1 MTGYI
6 FKNCDTSR
14 RVLIL
19 SFATSC
25 VFLLA
30 CTSQDRNATNKPV
43 RSEMVQPNTSKLT
56 TTTPAKAS
64 QNSELAQILPI
75 TATAKISGRAIA
87 LEVTRTPSEQAK
99 GLMYRPA
106 LPDDRGMLFNFNPPR
121 PVAFWMKN
129 VPVALDMIFIHNQ
142 RVVAIA
148 AKAPPCVKE
157 PCAIYPA
164 EGVIADRVIELR
176 SGLAS
181 EIGLKV
187 GDLIV
192 VENKPTDKPTDKP
205 QR

>member
-6 FKNCDTSR
+6 FKNCDTSCK
-14 RVLIL
+14 VLFL

-30 CTSQDRNATNKPV
+30 CTPQNENTTNKPV

-56 TTTPAKAS
+56 TTQPANAS
-64 QNSELAQILPI
+64 QNSELAQVLPI
-75 TATAKISGRAIA
+75 AATAQIAGRPIA

-99 GLMYRPA
+99 GLMYRPP
-106 LPDDRGMLFNFNPPR
+106 LPDDRGMLFNFDPPR

-129 VPVALDMIFIHNQ
+129 VPVALDMVFIHKDK
-142 RVVAIA
+142 VVAIA
-148 AKAPPCVKE
+148 ASAPPCIKE

-176 SGLAS
+176 AGLTS

-187 GDLIV
+187 GDRIV
-192 VENKPTDKPTDKP
+192 VENKPTVN
-205 QR
+205 

>member
-14 RVLIL
+14 KVLIL

-30 CTSQDRNATNKPV
+30 CTPQDGNITNQPV
-43 RSEMVQPNTSKLT
+43 RSEMGQPNTSKLT
-56 TTTPAKAS
+56 TTTPASAS
-64 QNSELAQILPI
+64 QNSELAQVLPI
-75 TATAKISGRAIA
+75 TATAQIAGRTIA

-106 LPDDRGMLFNFNPPR
+106 LQDDRGMLFNFNPPR

-129 VPVALDMIFIHNQ
+129 VPVALDMVFIHKE

-148 AKAPPCVKE
+148 LAAPPCVKE

-176 SGLAS
+176 SGLTD
-181 EIGLKV
+181 EMGLKV
-187 GDLIV
+187 GDRIV
-192 VENKPTDKPTDKP
+192 VENKPTGN
-205 QR
+205 

>member
-14 RVLIL
+14 KVLIL

-30 CTSQDRNATNKPV
+30 CTPQNENTTNKPV

-56 TTTPAKAS
+56 TTKSANAS
-64 QNSELAQILPI
+64 QNSELAQVLPI
-75 TATAKISGRAIA
+75 TAMAQIAGRSIA
-87 LEVTRTPSEQAK
+87 LEVTRTQSEQAK

-106 LPDDRGMLFNFNPPR
+106 LQDDRGMLFNFNPPR

-129 VPVALDMIFIHNQ
+129 VPVALDMVFIHKDK
-142 RVVAIA
+142 VVAISSS
-148 AKAPPCVKE
+148 APPCVKE

-164 EGVIADRVIELR
+164 EGVVADRVIELR
-176 SGLAS
+176 AGLSG

-187 GDLIV
+187 GDRIV
-192 VENKPTDKPTDKP
+192 VENKPTGN
-205 QR
+205 